1 MSIPISDIDNLAD
14 ISRYQKINDNEIL
27 ILADI
32 ENSTEAVANG
42 AYKNINISTTQCIA
56 ALRKTCKSACKI
68 QHGGDGFVLVTP
80 IDNLIKIAGVMT
92 SMRQQILED
101 FSLNMRCAIWNSSE
115 LDNIGVNLHYSSFT
129 FDGGNPQW
137 QFHSNN
143 LGKLERLMRDGV
155 NSVYKRSAKENP
167 DLSGFRCDFVP
178 ISKEGGWFGCFII
191 DFSQT
196 EMTERF
202 ISIRKI
208 SELIGSISHNET
220 ICPIDVQDLIWQTDR
235 VELAKLTERTAHY
248 RYRLNFD
255 FIFRFFNRFGLH
267 WNKRCGALLFNKL
280 HKLPLSLDFI
290 KYDGQLKFIVCVPDD
305 RKNDFSQELN
315 NLSKHHHFTVG
326 SHWSSRVVITCS
338 VDSKD
343 GNLHFIDG
351 EDGGFTLASKQLK
364 KRLKL

>member
-56 ALRKTCKSACKI
+56 ALRKTCKSVCKI

-80 IDNLIKIAGVMT
+80 IDNLIKIAGVMI

-115 LDNIGVNLHYSSFT
+115 LDNLGVNLHYSSFT

-267 WNKRCGALLFNKL
+267 WNERWGSLLFNKL

-305 RKNDFSQELN
+305 RKSDFSQELN
-315 NLSKHHHFTVG
+315 TLSNYHHFTVG
-326 SHWSSRVVITCS
+326 SHWSSRAVITCS

-364 KRLKL
+364 KLLNP